1 MDKESSAIYMRL
13 LPEDMMRCSKCIL
26 QIIPMDMIVDIRYNK
41 INMILDGIDNQDEDY
56 YEAYDIADWISWL
69 SPYV

>member
-56 YEAYDIADWISWL
+56 YEAYDIAD
-69 SPYV
+69 